1 MRTPRPRRAFAT
13 MAVLAAAA
21 FAVAACGE
29 GDSNGAGPS
38 ASASPPETSTEQP
51 HGELG
56 RNVRLGDRIVGE
68 GRAAFER
75 RLETLRRHPVVVNQW
90 ASWCESCRFEFP
102 FFADAAK
109 RYRAQVAFVGLDSQD
124 DRASAEQFI
133 EELPVGF
140 PSIFDPDA
148 EVAAAYGGGQAW
160 PTTIFFDAS
169 GEVVNVKIGAYAT
182 AELLDE
188 DIERYALGTG
198 ADDG

>member
-1 MRTPRPRRAFAT
+1 MRKSRPRLALAT

-21 FAVAACGE
+21 VVIAACGE
-29 GDSNGAGPS
+29 GDLDAPGPNSSS
-38 ASASPPETSTEQP
+38 AAPPQASTERLP
-51 HGELG
+51 GKLA

-75 RLETLRRHPVVVNQW
+75 RLEALRGHPVVVNQW

-109 RYRAQVAFVGLDSQD
+109 RDRAEVAFVGLDSQD
-124 DRASAEQFI
+124 GRGSAGEFL

-148 EVAAAYGGGQAW
+148 EIAAAYGGGQAW
-160 PTTIFFDAS
+160 PTTIFFDRA
-169 GEVVNVKIGAYAT
+169 GEVAHVKIGAYAT

-198 ADDG
+198 G

>member
-1 MRTPRPRRAFAT
+1 MRKSRPRWALAT

-21 FAVAACGE
+21 VAIAACGE
-29 GDSNGAGPS
+29 GDRADSGTS
-38 ASASPPETSTEQP
+38 ASSAASPQVSTGRLP
-51 HGELG
+51 AELA

-68 GRAAFER
+68 GRAAFEE
-75 RLETLRRHPVVVNQW
+75 RLEALRGLPVVVNQW

-102 FFADAAK
+102 FFADAVK
-109 RYRAQVAFVGLDSQD
+109 RHRAQVAFVGLDSQD
-124 DRASAEQFI
+124 GRGSAEEFL

-160 PTTIFFDAS
+160 PTTIFFDRA
-169 GEVVNVKIGAYAT
+169 GEVAHVKIGAYAT

-188 DIERYALGTG
+188 DIERYALGKG
-198 ADDG
+198 G

>member
-1 MRTPRPRRAFAT
+1 

-21 FAVAACGE
+21 VAIAACGE
-29 GDSNGAGPS
+29 GDRADSGTS
-38 ASASPPETSTEQP
+38 ASSAASPQSSTGRLP
-51 HGELG
+51 AELA
-56 RNVRLGDRIVGE
+56 RNVRQGDRIVGE

-75 RLETLRRHPVVVNQW
+75 RLEALRGHPGWSTNGLLVRELPIRV
-90 ASWCESCRFEFP
+90 P

-109 RYRAQVAFVGLDSQD
+109 RYRAEVAFVGLDSQD
-124 DRASAEQFI
+124 ERGSAGHFLR
-133 EELPVGF
+133 ELPVGF

-160 PTTIFFDAS
+160 PTKIFFERA
-169 GEVVNVKIGAYAT
+169 GEVAHVKIGAYAT

-198 ADDG
+198 G